1 MTTDAIT
8 VVAKFTFDEAV
19 VGEQRTRLWKVKP
32 SNLRNRSHDCA
43 CTVMEITAE
52 QYRQKAQECREHANL
67 ATNDVDRAAW
77 LQLAAEWAELA
88 QSLEWRRRRAG

>member
-32 SNLRNRSHDCA
+32 SNLRKIARLRMYSDGKYCA
-43 CTVMEITAE
+43 TIS
-52 QYRQKAQECREHANL
+52 REGSR
-67 ATNDVDRAAW
+67 V
-77 LQLAAEWAELA
+77 
-88 QSLEWRRRRAG
+88 